1 MKAIRI
7 TTLLAGAGLMLFGP
21 DFVAAQGITIS
32 PMVGAYVPAGSFRE
46 LEAAAGPTV
55 KLERSSTLGL
65 GLNIGLGSLRA
76 SIAYASG
83 ATISRDGVTGE
94 EDIGDGDVLV
104 GTADFVIR
112 PLPKL
117 IVVQPYLLG
126 GIGYKKEDYSFETDP
141 IEDIPDDD
149 KSVVLHAGVGL
160 DVSLGRLS
168 LVGEVSDFI
177 GRDNNDKWK
186 VHDAF
191 AMIGL
196 KFRLF

>member
-1 MKAIRI
+1 MKAIRM
-7 TTLLAGAGLMLFGP
+7 TVVLAGTGLMLFAP

-46 LEAAAGPTV
+46 LEQAAGPTV

-65 GLNIGLGSLRA
+65 GLNIGLGNTLRA

-83 ATISRDGVTGE
+83 ATISRDGVSGE
-94 EDIGDGDVLV
+94 DEIGDGTVLV
-104 GTADFVIR
+104 GTADLVMR

-117 IVVQPYLLG
+117 ILVQPYLLG
-126 GIGYKKEDYSFETDP
+126 GIGYKKENYSFDDDA

-149 KSVVLHAGVGL
+149 KSVVLHAGVGIDL
-160 DVSLGRLS
+160 SLGRLS

-177 GRDNNDKWK
+177 GRNNNDKWK

-191 AMIGL
+191 AMVGL
-196 KFRLF
+196 KFRL

>member
-1 MKAIRI
+1 MKVVRI
-7 TTLLAGAGLMLFGP
+7 AALLTGAGLVL
-21 DFVAAQGITIS
+21 AAPNAATTQGITVS

-46 LEAAAGPTV
+46 LQAQAGE
-55 KLERSSTLGL
+55 LERGSTLGL
-65 GLNIGLGSLRA
+65 GLNVGLGMLRA
-76 SIAYASG
+76 SLAYASG
-83 ATISRDGVTGE
+83 ATISRDGIDGE
-94 EDIGDGDVLV
+94 EEIGDGSVLV
-104 GTADFVIR
+104 GAADLVIR

-126 GIGYKKEDYSFETDP
+126 GIGYKKEDYSFDDDP
-141 IEDIPDDD
+141 IETIPDDE
-149 KSVVLHAGVGL
+149 KTVVLHAGVGL
-160 DVSLGRLS
+160 DISLGRLS

-177 GRDNNDKWK
+177 GRNNEDKWK